1 MSFFNEFAYFY
12 FIYLFILF
20 FTLQYCI
27 GFAIHQ
33 HESAMGVHV
42 FPILNPLPA
51 PSPYQPSGSSQCTSP
66 KHPFEGTHS
75 NINSQKKMLN
85 KLPIFFLIDVL
96 LFRIHYILTFYA
108 YIFYHFCAI
117 IKNKQNKLLKTEA
130 SKYFL

>member
-1 MSFFNEFAYFY
+1 
-12 FIYLFILF
+12 
-20 FTLQYCI
+20 
-27 GFAIHQ
+27 
-33 HESAMGVHV
+33 MGVHV

-130 SKYFL
+130 SKYLRVCGQKVSVQTLKAATVARSAHRQTQNAI